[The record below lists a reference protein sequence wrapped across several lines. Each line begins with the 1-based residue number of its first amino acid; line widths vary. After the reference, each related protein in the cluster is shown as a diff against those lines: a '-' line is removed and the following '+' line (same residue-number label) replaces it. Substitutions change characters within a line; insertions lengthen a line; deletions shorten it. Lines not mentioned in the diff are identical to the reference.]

1 MPHHDLP
8 DQRLDLS
15 DQHHDLPDTP
25 RHPRLRALTRKTRPR
40 ALGRHPYVVDA
51 ALAALVLFA
60 VSLQFVFPDEGD
72 DRLSLVGFLLGAG
85 TAVPLAWRRRSPMT
99 AVYLVSLF
107 TPAMAVYRQP
117 PPDVAYGGLVAL
129 YTLALVA
136 RPLER
141 RVVLGVWLVASTA
154 TMTFREQAQPF
165 EYAFHLLSFVT
176 AYGFG
181 VLARVQRAYTAA
193 LEDRAR
199 RLERE
204 RAAETARAVAQE
216 RARIA
221 RDMHDVLA
229 HAVSLMV
236 VQAEA
241 GPVVV
246 RDDPARAIT
255 AFDAI
260 SGAGRDAMAQLRRI
274 LGVLRDAE
282 GAGEGGAAGAAGA
295 AMATGAAGVIGVAG
309 AAGTAGAVVDRGPQ
323 PTLAA
328 LPALIR
334 DVELAGTPVES
345 RVTGEPVAL
354 RPDVEVAA
362 YRVAQ
367 EALTNVLK
375 HAGTA
380 RVALELTWSP
390 GELTLTVTD
399 DGARA
404 GPRGAPASKSPFGT
418 APHRGERPRG
428 QGLVGIAERAAACGG
443 TAESGPVPA
452 GGFRVAVRLPTAS
465 LTDEHPRSG
474 GRRPGAGP
482 QRLHD
487 DP

>member
-1 MPHHDLP
+1 MPHHPL
-8 DQRLDLS
+8 RS
-15 DQHHDLPDTP
+15 P
-25 RHPRLRALTRKTRPR
+25 RTLIRTRSRALS
-40 ALGRHPYVVDA
+40 RHPYVVDA

-72 DRLSLVGFLLGAG
+72 DRLSTVGWLLAAG
-85 TAVPLAWRRRSPMT
+85 TAVPLAWRRRAPMT

-129 YTLALVA
+129 YTLALVG
-136 RPLER
+136 RPVER
-141 RVVLGVWLVASTA
+141 RVVLATWLVASTA
-154 TMTFREQAQPF
+154 TMTFRERAEPF
-165 EYAFHLLSFVT
+165 EYAFHLLSFVA

-204 RAAETARAVAQE
+204 RAAETARAAARE

-246 RDDPARAIT
+246 RSDPAKAIT
-255 AFDAI
+255 TFDAI
-260 SGAGRDAMAQLRRI
+260 SAAGRDAMTQLRRI
-274 LGVLRDAE
+274 LGVLRAVE
-282 GAGEGGAAGAAGA
+282 GAGAGEAGVGGAAGE
-295 AMATGAAGVIGVAG
+295 
-309 AAGTAGAVVDRGPQ
+309 RGPQ
-323 PTLAA
+323 PTLDA
-328 LPALIR
+328 LPTLVR
-334 DVELAGTPVES
+334 DVELAGIPVES
-345 RVTGEPVAL
+345 RVVGEPVAL
-354 RPDVEVAA
+354 RADVEVAA
-362 YRVAQ
+362 YRVTQ

-375 HAGTA
+375 HAGGA
-380 RVALELTWSP
+380 RVVVELTWSP
-390 GELTLTVTD
+390 GELRITVTD
-399 DGARA
+399 DGARVRADGA
-404 GPRGAPASKSPFGT
+404 GT
-418 APHRGERPRG
+418 GERSGG

-443 TAESGPVPA
+443 TAESGPVPG

>member
-1 MPHHDLP
+1 MPHHPFRSL
-8 DQRLDLS
+8 RTLV
-15 DQHHDLPDTP
+15 HT
-25 RHPRLRALTRKTRPR
+25 RWRALSRR
-40 ALGRHPYVVDA
+40 PYVVDA
-51 ALAALVLFA
+51 ALAALVLLA
-60 VSLQFVFPDEGD
+60 VSLQFVFPDDGED
-72 DRLSLVGFLLGAG
+72 DRLSVAGYLLAAG
-85 TAVPLAWRRRSPMT
+85 TAVPLAWRRRTPMT
-99 AVYLVSLF
+99 AVFLVSLF

-129 YTLALVA
+129 YTLALVG
-136 RPLER
+136 RPVQR
-141 RVVLGVWLVASTA
+141 RLVLAVWLVASTA
-154 TMTFREQAQPF
+154 TMTFRERAEPF

-204 RAAETARAVAQE
+204 RAAETARAAARE

-246 RDDPARAIT
+246 RADPERAIT

-260 SGAGRDAMAQLRRI
+260 SASGRDAMAQLRRI

-282 GAGEGGAAGAAGA
+282 GAGGAGAGAAA
-295 AMATGAAGVIGVAG
+295 E
-309 AAGTAGAVVDRGPQ
+309 RGPQ
-323 PTLAA
+323 PTLGA
-328 LPALIR
+328 LPSLVR
-334 DVELAGTPVES
+334 DVERAGIPVES
-345 RVTGEPVAL
+345 RVTGEPVPL
-354 RPDVEVAA
+354 RADVEVAA
-362 YRVAQ
+362 YRVTQ

-375 HAGTA
+375 HAGAA
-380 RVALELTWSP
+380 RVVLELAWSP
-390 GELTLTVTD
+390 GELRLTVTD

-404 GPRGAPASKSPFGT
+404 TDDGARTTDVRARAKGNGARTTADGTPAPANGIVPGSAPVPGPRPRPLPFTATPAE
-418 APHRGERPRG
+418 GERPGG

-443 TAESGPVPA
+443 AAEAGPVPG
-452 GGFRVAVRLPTAS
+452 GGFRVAVTLPTAS
-465 LTDEHPRSG
+465 LTHEHPRSG